1 MNANM
6 ITAAAAT
13 RVLPSTK
20 ACLYDGLPCR

>member
-1 MNANM
+1 MNTNM

-20 ACLYDGLPCR
+20 ACLYNGLARR